1 MEWEG
6 GGAVRTGED
15 LKSHRCRCQRQRLQL
30 RMETQVQVPEKERA
44 KQHQRAILCDHGL
57 AVVVAAADAFAE
69 LH

>member
-6 GGAVRTGED
+6 GTVRTGED
-15 LKSHRCRCQRQRLQL
+15 LKSHRRRCQRQRLLLQV
-30 RMETQVQVPEKERA
+30 ETRVQVPEKERA
-44 KQHQRAILCDHGL
+44 KQHQQAILCDHGL